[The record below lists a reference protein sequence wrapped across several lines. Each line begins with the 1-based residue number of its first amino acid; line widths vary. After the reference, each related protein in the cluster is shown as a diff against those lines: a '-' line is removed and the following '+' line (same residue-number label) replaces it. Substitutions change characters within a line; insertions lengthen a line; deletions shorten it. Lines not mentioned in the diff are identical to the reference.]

1 MILDQ
6 HYNFIIYMSEQ
17 YSISSEVARTVT
29 LDDQGKATNV
39 PELVKGAPVDWQK
52 VKNLD
57 NNLDNLPIIVARK
70 AEIAPK
76 QFFSPDELRQDT
88 KMKLKGEENNLYD
101 YASHPDQIKTMLQ
114 EGLRL
119 GVINQAD
126 FEERGIHAYIFRQGA
141 NEPIK
146 LNLPELN
153 KLQKADLI
161 TLLLLKVDKSNA
173 ETGNL
178 FLDRLS
184 SLIIDPKKVVS
195 MHGGEGEKGASFS
208 NLDLLDV
215 LTTAGRE
222 ELSNYLL
229 EQGYQPHSFPVGE
242 TDAQRRVVAKLVQMA
257 RGEPYKR
264 VLSGET
270 PYFVDKKHYNE
281 TTQEVETT
289 RVPEYS
295 AKIDLLAAQGA
306 YNVLL
311 PENYFVNLANLE
323 AQALAETDPAV
334 RADLRQT
341 IVEERQIAYAA
352 LLSVFGAKGY
362 ERDGEVFGDFSHENQ
377 ARILKMSEQIKKD
390 RLYNESLNL
399 TMYDANRRSL
409 AKISA
414 KILGQGNKGI
424 LTALSDAIPMHTR
437 LTELEEKYRG
447 KNMSERMIR
456 SLARQQLAQ
465 EYVDAAIALTKPA
478 RQMNQETF
486 NEPQTKE
493 LATGVVESL
502 AQPKQRLVT
511 EQDKALLKTFFL
523 RTFDTEMKL
532 TDTAHLRLEDKDDP
546 RKLRYGTTQALD
558 HAVKGLDLLFRRT
571 VTPDN
576 PNYSSW
582 QEYLQKMSDFRQT
595 EPTEE
600 KPSVGGAEVKQ
611 GQQQEANEKAAEEEA
626 KKQAAEQKT
635 QEDAQAEAEQQAAE
649 QKAQEDAQAEAD
661 KLAAEEAAKKEAEAK
676 QKRSEAAKR
685 AAETR
690 RLKQEEELNAALELA
705 KTPLARVETLIE
717 KLGGLD
723 RAIAKGRIGSA
734 DLEQAMAEILPRPL
748 GIKFFQKLTSK
759 ENLLRR
765 LEKQEPEK
773 FALYQQFSTALEAL
787 KKQEQEDEEE
797 ESA

>member
-39 PELVKGAPVDWQK
+39 PELVKGAPIDWQK
-52 VKNLD
+52 VKDLD

-88 KMKLKGEENNLYD
+88 KMKLKGKEHNLYD
-101 YASHPDQIKTMLQ
+101 YASHPDQIRTMLQ

-119 GVINQAD
+119 GVISQTD

-270 PYFVDKKHYNE
+270 PYFVDKKRYNE
-281 TTQEVETT
+281 ATQEVETI

-311 PENYFVNLANLE
+311 PPGYFVNLANLE
-323 AQALAETDPAV
+323 AQAQAETDPAV
-334 RADLRQT
+334 KADLRHT
-341 IVEERQIAYAA
+341 IVEERQVAYAA
-352 LLSVFGAKGY
+352 LLQVFGVKGY
-362 ERDGEVFGDFSHENQ
+362 EKDGEVFGDFSHEAQ

-390 RLYNESLNL
+390 RLYDESLGL

-409 AKISA
+409 ARLSA
-414 KILGQGNKGI
+414 KILGQANKNL
-424 LTALSDAIPMHTR
+424 LTALSNAIPMHTC

-447 KNMSERMIR
+447 KNMSERVIR
-456 SLARQQLAQ
+456 SIARQQLAQ
-465 EYVDAAIALTKPA
+465 EYVEAAITLV
-478 RQMNQETF
+478 
-486 NEPQTKE
+486 EPTLE
-493 LATGVVESL
+493 LRE
-502 AQPKQRLVT
+502 KRLS

-546 RKLRYGTTQALD
+546 RKLKYGTPQAID

-611 GQQQEANEKAAEEEA
+611 GQQQEANEEAA
-626 KKQAAEQKT
+626 KK
-635 QEDAQAEAEQQAAE
+635 EAEQQAAE
-649 QKAQEDAQAEAD
+649 QKAQEDAQAEVEKQAAEQKAQEDAKVEAD
-661 KLAAEEAAKKEAEAK
+661 RLAAEEKAKKEAEAK
-676 QKRSEAAKR
+676 QKRSEAAQK
-685 AAETR
+685 ASETR
-690 RLKQEEELNAALELA
+690 KRKQEEELNAALELA

-734 DLEQAMAEILPRPL
+734 DLEQAMEEILPKPL
-748 GIKFFQKLTSK
+748 GLKLFKKLTSK

-765 LEKQEPEK
+765 LEKQDPEK
-773 FALYQQFSTALEAL
+773 FAKYQEFATALATL
-787 KKQEQEDEEE
+787 KKQEEEE
-797 ESA
+797 EENE